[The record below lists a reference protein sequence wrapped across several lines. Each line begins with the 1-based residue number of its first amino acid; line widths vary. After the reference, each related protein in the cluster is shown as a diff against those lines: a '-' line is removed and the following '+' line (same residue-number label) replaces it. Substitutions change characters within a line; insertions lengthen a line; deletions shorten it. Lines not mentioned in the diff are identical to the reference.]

1 MTADD
6 LFTQALAIATAD
18 DQTPGLNRMMHETLV
33 LACHEAIKDT
43 NQAFGNLFAQVD
55 YLCKHCRVSVAD
67 TIAIQTMRRH
77 SNSSEPLSR
86 EDRLY
91 DVRALCLFISAVFS
105 TGIPSSLLRVIP
117 KENRPF
123 ERAAHTDFS
132 CIRCIV
138 ESVEGDTLTVIPEQG
153 ITAEQAE
160 TLTVSIAA
168 PHLSYIKDIVGK
180 GTQLNLIDCAS
191 TNTQHPTP
199 NYPPPSQGGTGW
211 VFPSLIILEPDF
223 LVDISPI
230 SRTFQQYG
238 RHPLIYTIN
247 RLSPSAV
254 SQPIL
259 LGNLAGSVL
268 DDVIHSQGNYD
279 VRETIRNHF
288 RDKAIEFCTCQNFN
302 RDSFIAD
309 AYTQA
314 QNIQDAVSTLAGEF
328 SLDKAILEPSF
339 VCERLGISGRFDL
352 LTSDF
357 RLLIEQKSGKNFN
370 IQIQRPGEHG
380 SMMQEEHY
388 VQLLLY
394 YGILRY
400 NFNLGFDRV
409 SLRLLYSKYPAK
421 NGLIVVNY
429 LQQLFREAIR
439 VRNLIVAWDLHIA
452 NHGFESVID
461 LITPATVNERN
472 DNSTFFTRWKL
483 PELKAVCD
491 PLHRLSPLERAYFCR
506 MLTFVYQEQR
516 VALLG
521 SQEGITHSTSDLW
534 NMPLQEKIET
544 GSIIMGARPYPLPK
558 GGGKSQSLK
567 EYTFSITHNTP
578 LPHREGQGESL
589 EGGGGSSP
597 NFRRGDFIYLYT
609 YREDQEPDVRHSI
622 LHKGNLTEI
631 HTDYLVVELNEPQR
645 LSADDTFAIE
655 HASADSSSS
664 ASIRSLFQ
672 FIQADPERK
681 ALLLGQREPACDP
694 SVSLSRSWHPDY
706 DEVLL
711 RAMQAR
717 DYFLLIG
724 PPGTG
729 KTSMALHFIVE
740 EELARG
746 GTLLLMSYTNRA
758 VDEICA
764 MLQKASLPFLRIGNR
779 ASCEPAYRSHLLE
792 EALGDRPQ
800 LSDIRLQLQQTRIV
814 VGTTSMLQA
823 RPHIFGIKQFSL
835 AVIDEASQI
844 LEPQLVGLLSRKTIA
859 RFILIGDHKQLPA
872 VVQQS
877 EKESRVDDP
886 MLNAIQLDDCRHS
899 LFERLIRTERKAGRR
914 QFTGM
919 LRKQGRMHPDIAEF
933 PNRMFYNN
941 QLDIVPLPHQL
952 EAPTTPRVIFIP
964 SEPCRQA
971 GVSDKVNIS
980 EARIVAR
987 LLHDIYRKHAD
998 HFDAAK
1004 TVGVIVPYR
1013 NQIAAIRQEAE
1024 ALGIPPLADITI
1036 DTVERYQGS
1045 QRDIIIYS
1053 FTAQC
1058 PWQLDFLSATC
1069 FVEDGH
1075 VIDRKL
1081 NVALTRARC
1090 RLFITGN
1097 EALLRLNPLFRQLIE
1112 FIKGK
1117 GGYTLIR

>member
-191 TNTQHPTP
+191 TNTQHPSP

-302 RDSFIAD
+302 RDSFIVD

-357 RLLIEQKSGKNFN
+357 RLLIEQKSGKNYN

-544 GSIIMGARPYPLPK
+544 GSIIIGARL
-558 GGGKSQSLK
+558 
-567 EYTFSITHNTP
+567 EE
-578 LPHREGQGESL
+578 RGESR
-589 EGGGGSSP
+589 EERKGTIFSFKIASIHQHPTP
-597 NFRRGDFIYLYT
+597 NFRRGDFIYLYA
-609 YREDQEPDVRHSI
+609 YREDQEPDVRRSI

-631 HTDYLVVELNEPQR
+631 HSDHLVVELNEPQH
-645 LSADDTFAIE
+645 LSAADTFAVE
-655 HASADSSSS
+655 HASSDSSST
-664 ASIRSLFQ
+664 ASIRSLYQ
-672 FIQADPERK
+672 FIQADPDRK
-681 ALLLGQREPACDP
+681 SLLLGQREPACDP
-694 SVSLSRSWHPDY
+694 TVRLSRPWHPNY

-792 EALGDRPQ
+792 ETLGDRPQ
-800 LSDIRLQLQQTRIV
+800 LCDIRLQLQQTRIV

-952 EAPTTPRVIFIP
+952 EASTTPRVIFIP

-971 GVSDKVNIS
+971 GISDKVNIS

-987 LLHDIYRKHAD
+987 LLHDIYREHAD

>member
-86 EDRLY
+86 DDRLY

-180 GTQLNLIDCAS
+180 GTQLNLIDCATQATAS
-191 TNTQHPTP
+191 ANTQHPSSVT
-199 NYPPPSQGGTGW
+199 YS
-211 VFPSLIILEPDF
+211 PSLIILEPDF

-288 RDKAIEFCTCQNFN
+288 RDKAIEFCTCQDFN

-357 RLLIEQKSGKNFN
+357 RLLIEQKSGKNYN

-544 GSIIMGARPYPLPK
+544 GSIIMGARLSNQSENQQ
-558 GGGKSQSLK
+558 SQK
-567 EYTFSITHNTP
+567 VYTFTLTNHS
-578 LPHREGQGESL
+578 LPHREGGEGS
-589 EGGGGSSP
+589 SSP

-609 YREDQEPDVRHSI
+609 YRENQEPDVRHSI

-681 ALLLGQREPACDP
+681 ALLLGQREPVCDP

-792 EALGDRPQ
+792 EALGERPQ

-952 EAPTTPRVIFIP
+952 EVPTTPRVFFIP

-980 EARIVAR
+980 EARIVAQ
-987 LLHDIYRKHAD
+987 LLHDIYREHAD

-1117 GGYTLIR
+1117 GGYTIIR

>member
-6 LFTQALAIATAD
+6 LFTQALVIATAD
-18 DQTPGLNRMMHETLV
+18 DQTPGLNRIMHETLV

-153 ITAEQAE
+153 MATEQAE

-247 RLSPSAV
+247 RLSPSTV

-268 DDVIHSQGNYD
+268 DDVIHSHGNYD
-279 VRETIRNHF
+279 VRETIRNNF
-288 RDKAIEFCTCQNFN
+288 REKAIEFCTCQNFN
-302 RDSFIAD
+302 RNSFIVD

-357 RLLIEQKSGKNFN
+357 RLLIEQKSGKNYN

-544 GSIIMGARPYPLPK
+544 GSIIMGARL
-558 GGGKSQSLK
+558 
-567 EYTFSITHNTP
+567 EE
-578 LPHREGQGESL
+578 RGESR
-589 EGGGGSSP
+589 EERKGTIFSFKIASIHQHPTPNIQHPTP
-597 NFRRGDFIYLYT
+597 NFRRGDFIYLYA
-609 YREDQEPDVRHSI
+609 YREDQEPDVRRSI

-631 HTDYLVVELNEPQR
+631 HSDHLVVELNEPQH
-645 LSADDTFAIE
+645 LSAADTFAVE
-655 HASADSSSS
+655 HASSDSSST
-664 ASIRSLFQ
+664 ASIRSLYQ
-672 FIQADPERK
+672 FIQADPDRK
-681 ALLLGQREPACDP
+681 SLLLGQREPACDP
-694 SVSLSRSWHPDY
+694 TVRLSRPWHPNY

-792 EALGDRPQ
+792 EALGERPQ

-877 EKESRVDDP
+877 EKESRVDNP

-952 EAPTTPRVIFIP
+952 EASTTPRVIFIP

-971 GVSDKVNIS
+971 GISDKVNIS

-987 LLHDIYRKHAD
+987 LLHDIYREHAD

-1112 FIKGK
+1112 FIKEK

>member
-77 SNSSEPLSR
+77 SNSCEPLSR

-105 TGIPSSLLRVIP
+105 TGIPTSLLRVIP

-160 TLTVSIAA
+160 TLNVSIAA

-302 RDSFIAD
+302 RDSFIVD

-357 RLLIEQKSGKNFN
+357 RLLIEQKSGKNYN

-544 GSIIMGARPYPLPK
+544 GSIIMGARL
-558 GGGKSQSLK
+558 
-567 EYTFSITHNTP
+567 EE
-578 LPHREGQGESL
+578 RGESR
-589 EGGGGSSP
+589 EERKGTIFRFKIASIHQHPTPDTQHPTP
-597 NFRRGDFIYLYT
+597 NFRRGDFIYLYA
-609 YREDQEPDVRHSI
+609 YREDQEPDVRRSI

-631 HTDYLVVELNEPQR
+631 HSDHLVVELNEPQH
-645 LSADDTFAIE
+645 LSAADTFAVE
-655 HASADSSSS
+655 HASSDSSST
-664 ASIRSLFQ
+664 ASIRSLYQ
-672 FIQADPERK
+672 FIQADPDRK

-694 SVSLSRSWHPDY
+694 TVRLSRPWHPNY

-800 LSDIRLQLQQTRIV
+800 LSDIRQQLQQTRIV
-814 VGTTSMLQA
+814 VGTTSMLQS

-877 EKESRVDDP
+877 EKESRVDNP
-886 MLNAIQLDDCRHS
+886 MLNAIQLYDCRHS

-952 EAPTTPRVIFIP
+952 EAPTTPRVFFIP

-987 LLHDIYRKHAD
+987 LLHDIYREHAD

-1024 ALGIPPLADITI
+1024 ALGIPQLADITI

-1045 QRDIIIYS
+1045 QRDVIIYS

-1075 VIDRKL
+1075 TIDRKL

-1090 RLFITGN
+1090 QLFITGN

>member
-6 LFTQALAIATAD
+6 LFTQALVIATAD

-191 TNTQHPTP
+191 TNTQHPSPITQHPSP

-302 RDSFIAD
+302 RDSFIVD

-357 RLLIEQKSGKNFN
+357 RLLIEQKSGKNYN

-491 PLHRLSPLERAYFCR
+491 PLHRLSPLERTYFCR

-544 GSIIMGARPYPLPK
+544 GSIILGARL
-558 GGGKSQSLK
+558 
-567 EYTFSITHNTP
+567 EE
-578 LPHREGQGESL
+578 RGESR
-589 EGGGGSSP
+589 EERKGTIFRFKIASIHQQPTPNTQHPTP

-631 HTDYLVVELNEPQR
+631 HSDYLVVELNEPQR

-655 HASADSSSS
+655 HASSDSSST
-664 ASIRSLFQ
+664 ASIRSLYQ
-672 FIQADPERK
+672 FIQADPDRK
-681 ALLLGQREPACDP
+681 SLLLGQREPACDP
-694 SVSLSRSWHPDY
+694 TVRLSRPWHPNY

-800 LSDIRLQLQQTRIV
+800 LSDIRQQLQQTRIV
-814 VGTTSMLQA
+814 VGTTSMLQS

-886 MLNAIQLDDCRHS
+886 MLNAIQLYDCRHS
-899 LFERLIRTERKAGRR
+899 LFERLIRTERKAGRQ
-914 QFTGM
+914 QFTGL

-952 EAPTTPRVIFIP
+952 EASTTPRVIFIP

-987 LLHDIYRKHAD
+987 LLHDIYREHAD

-1024 ALGIPPLADITI
+1024 ALGIPLLADITI

-1053 FTAQC
+1053 FTAHC

-1097 EALLRLNPLFRQLIE
+1097 EALLCQNPLFRQLIE

>member
-153 ITAEQAE
+153 MATEQAE

-180 GTQLNLIDCAS
+180 GTQLNLIDCATLPAAS
-191 TNTQHPTP
+191 TNTQHPSP
-199 NYPPPSQGGTGW
+199 VIYS
-211 VFPSLIILEPDF
+211 PSLIILEPDF

-268 DDVIHSQGNYD
+268 DDVIHSHGNYD

-288 RDKAIEFCTCQNFN
+288 RDKAIEFCTCKDFN

-452 NHGFESVID
+452 NHGFESIID

-544 GSIIMGARPYPLPK
+544 GSIIMGAHLSIQK
-558 GGGKSQSLK
+558 ENQQSQK
-567 EYTFSITHNTP
+567 VYTFTLTHNTP

-589 EGGGGSSP
+589 EDWDGSSP

-622 LHKGNLTEI
+622 LHKGNLNEI

-672 FIQADPERK
+672 FIQADPGRK

-800 LSDIRLQLQQTRIV
+800 LSDIRQQLQQTRIV

-872 VVQQS
+872 VVQQN

-971 GVSDKVNIS
+971 GVSDKVNIC

-987 LLHDIYRKHAD
+987 LLHDIYCEHAN

-1013 NQIAAIRQEAE
+1013 NQIAMIRREVAQ
-1024 ALGIPPLADITI
+1024 LGIPQLNAISI

-1045 QRDIIIYS
+1045 QRDVIVYS
-1053 FTAQC
+1053 FTVQHAY
-1058 PWQLDFLSATC
+1058 QLDFLTANSFEESGCT
-1069 FVEDGH
+1069 
-1075 VIDRKL
+1075 IDRKL
-1081 NVALTRARC
+1081 NVAMTRARKQLLMTGC
-1090 RLFITGN
+1090 ASVLSQNAVFAELISQFIVHS
-1097 EALLRLNPLFRQLIE
+1097 
-1112 FIKGK
+1112 
-1117 GGYTLIR
+1117 

>member
-191 TNTQHPTP
+191 TNTQHPSP

-302 RDSFIAD
+302 RDSFIVD

-357 RLLIEQKSGKNFN
+357 RLLIEQKSGKNYN

-544 GSIIMGARPYPLPK
+544 GSIIIGARL
-558 GGGKSQSLK
+558 
-567 EYTFSITHNTP
+567 EE
-578 LPHREGQGESL
+578 RGESR
-589 EGGGGSSP
+589 EERKGTIFSFKIASIHQHPTPNIQHPTP
-597 NFRRGDFIYLYT
+597 NFRRGDFIYLYA
-609 YREDQEPDVRHSI
+609 YREDQEPDVRRSI

-631 HTDYLVVELNEPQR
+631 HSDHLVVELNEPQH
-645 LSADDTFAIE
+645 LSAADTFAVE
-655 HASADSSSS
+655 HASSDSSST
-664 ASIRSLFQ
+664 ASIRSLYQ
-672 FIQADPERK
+672 FIQADPDRK
-681 ALLLGQREPACDP
+681 SLLLGQREPACDP
-694 SVSLSRSWHPDY
+694 TVRLSRPWHPNY

-792 EALGDRPQ
+792 ETLGDRPQ
-800 LSDIRLQLQQTRIV
+800 LCDIRLQLQQTRIV

-952 EAPTTPRVIFIP
+952 EASTTPRVIFIP

-971 GVSDKVNIS
+971 GISDKVNIS

-987 LLHDIYRKHAD
+987 LLHDIYREHAD

>member
-33 LACHEAIKDT
+33 LVCHEAIKDT

-77 SNSSEPLSR
+77 SNSSKPLSR

-138 ESVEGDTLTVIPEQG
+138 ESVESDTLTVIPEQG
-153 ITAEQAE
+153 IATEQAE

-180 GTQLNLIDCAS
+180 GTQLNLIDCATQPSLS
-191 TNTQHPTP
+191 TNTQHLSPVT
-199 NYPPPSQGGTGW
+199 Y
-211 VFPSLIILEPDF
+211 FPSLIILEPDF

-247 RLSPSAV
+247 RLSPSAI

-302 RDSFIAD
+302 RDSFIVD

-357 RLLIEQKSGKNFN
+357 RLLIEQKSGKNYN

-544 GSIIMGARPYPLPK
+544 GSIILGARLSNQSENQQ
-558 GGGKSQSLK
+558 SQK
-567 EYTFSITHNTP
+567 EYTFFLTHLP
-578 LPHREGQGESL
+578 LPQREGW
-589 EGGGGSSP
+589 GGSSSP

-609 YREDQEPDVRHSI
+609 YREDQEPDVRNSI

-672 FIQADPERK
+672 FIKADPGRK

-711 RAMQAR
+711 HAMQAR

-792 EALGDRPQ
+792 EALGERPQ
-800 LSDIRLQLQQTRIV
+800 LSDIRLQPQQTRIV

-899 LFERLIRTERKAGRR
+899 LFERLIRTEHKAGRH

-952 EAPTTPRVIFIP
+952 EAPTTPWVFFIP

-987 LLHDIYRKHAD
+987 LLHDIYCEHSN

-1058 PWQLDFLSATC
+1058 PWQLDFLTATC

-1117 GGYTLIR
+1117 GGYTLIK

>member
-86 EDRLY
+86 EDQLY

-153 ITAEQAE
+153 IATEQAE

-168 PHLSYIKDIVGK
+168 PHLSYIKDIVSK
-180 GTQLNLIDCAS
+180 GTQLNLIDCATQPTASAS
-191 TNTQHPTP
+191 TRHPSPVT
-199 NYPPPSQGGTGW
+199 YS
-211 VFPSLIILEPDF
+211 PSLIILEPDF

-268 DDVIHSQGNYD
+268 DDVIHSQENYD

-288 RDKAIEFCTCQNFN
+288 RDKAIEFCTCQDFN

-544 GSIIMGARPYPLPK
+544 GSIIMGARLSNQSENQQ
-558 GGGKSQSLK
+558 SQK
-567 EYTFSITHNTP
+567 VYTFTLTNHS
-578 LPHREGQGESL
+578 LPHREGGEGS
-589 EGGGGSSP
+589 SSP

-609 YREDQEPDVRHSI
+609 YRENQEPDVRHSI

-681 ALLLGQREPACDP
+681 ALLLGQREPVCDP

-792 EALGDRPQ
+792 EALGERPQ

-952 EAPTTPRVIFIP
+952 EVPTTPRVFFIP

-980 EARIVAR
+980 EARIVAQ
-987 LLHDIYRKHAD
+987 LLHDIYREHAD

-1117 GGYTLIR
+1117 GGYTIIR

>member
-6 LFTQALAIATAD
+6 LFTQALVIATAD
-18 DQTPGLNRMMHETLV
+18 DQTPGLNRIMHETLV

-153 ITAEQAE
+153 MATEQAE

-288 RDKAIEFCTCQNFN
+288 RDKAIEFCTCQDFN

-370 IQIQRPGEHG
+370 IQIQRQGEHG

-491 PLHRLSPLERAYFCR
+491 PLHRLSPLEHAYFCR

-544 GSIIMGARPYPLPK
+544 GSIIMGARL
-558 GGGKSQSLK
+558 
-567 EYTFSITHNTP
+567 EE
-578 LPHREGQGESL
+578 RGESREERKGTL
-589 EGGGGSSP
+589 FRFKIASIHQQPTP
-597 NFRRGDFIYLYT
+597 NFRRGDFIYLYA
-609 YREDQEPDVRHSI
+609 YREDQEPDVRRSI

-631 HTDYLVVELNEPQR
+631 HSDHLVVELNEPQH
-645 LSADDTFAIE
+645 LSAADTFAVE
-655 HASADSSSS
+655 HASSDSSST
-664 ASIRSLFQ
+664 ASIRSLYQ
-672 FIQADPERK
+672 FILADPDRK
-681 ALLLGQREPACDP
+681 SLLLGQREPACDP
-694 SVSLSRSWHPDY
+694 TVRLSRPWHPNY

-814 VGTTSMLQA
+814 VGTTSMLQS

-886 MLNAIQLDDCRHS
+886 MLNAIQLYDCRHS
-899 LFERLIRTERKAGRR
+899 LFERLIRTERKAGRQ
-914 QFTGM
+914 QFTGL

-933 PNRMFYNN
+933 PNRMFYGG

-987 LLHDIYRKHAD
+987 LLHDIYREHAD
-998 HFDAAK
+998 YFDAAK

-1013 NQIAAIRQEAE
+1013 NQIAAIRQETE

-1075 VIDRKL
+1075 IIDRKL

-1097 EALLRLNPLFRQLIE
+1097 EALLCQNPLFRQLIE